1 MNNKLLIVYVVFL
14 VFITTG
20 RIFAAEEGMPQL
32 NPEFW
37 ISQIF
42 WLIIIFISLY
52 TILSKLILPKI
63 SEVLETRKSQIL
75 SNLDD
80 AEKFKKESELNL
92 KKYETILNNVKN
104 QSNLILS
111 NTRKNINEDIN
122 NKKEQLEKNIKK
134 EIKKVEADIKVFK
147 ENAITNINKIAIE
160 TSSNLIKNII
170 NVDVNK
176 SNVSAIVEDIS
187 KKQTK
192 KYI

>member
-37 ISQIF
+37 ISQIS